1 MGIISIDYWK
11 PHVYFWF
18 TKTPGWSF
26 NWYHGYCFDPHWEWQ
41 WVYTPFPHKQLVYV
55 QWRLSHN
62 TTNYYN
68 RDFIDNK
75 EPFYVSGEYGHWYVK
90 ARQTYSGYDTV
101 LTSAVY
107 TTQAPMVVPLPE
119 PGCPMLFSFLG
130 ADTNTQ
136 AVLFVEN
143 NTLLPH
149 SEHSVDTATD
159 NLVLSSP
166 PPAHNGHYFLNISE
180 NSTET
185 SYFDE
190 IKLFAVDHPEG
201 TQVATSEDG
210 NTYVYSNVLLAN
222 YCITYTSEMVELEDD
237 STDEPTGE
245 FVEYIYPLDHLDY
258 VQHLDHY
265 IWVGE
270 DADSLFVSF
279 PPVPDDWYSVG
290 LLVSVGPGRGILPY
304 EESLLMGMGPDEGS
318 MIDPD
323 KKQLHNVYSGDGGGG
338 WIPRGKAYCRLNTSD
353 WLIDV
358 TSCITPD
365 EGNTFKIVPSADS
378 LAYIDRVALVK
389 LETSGWSMTEAPLD
403 SALHWE
409 YQYGAPVAGD
419 AYGGLSYGD
428 GVMAPYLEAG
438 EQYALSFTALQEDT
452 TMIRDF
458 VLKTHGVYISG
469 WNPGS
474 QLKEHGLLPGGY
486 DLRVDQ
492 LMSSSRP
499 AKISYQVAKAGR
511 VGIQVIDITGRQ
523 VTVLVD
529 EYLEAGSYTLD
540 WNGRDARGQKLASGV
555 YFIRMVS
562 DEFAKNV
569 KLVILD

>member
-1 MGIISIDYWK
+1 M
-11 PHVYFWF
+11 
-18 TKTPGWSF
+18 
-26 NWYHGYCFDPHWEWQ
+26 
-41 WVYTPFPHKQLVYV
+41 
-55 QWRLSHN
+55 
-62 TTNYYN
+62 
-68 RDFIDNK
+68 
-75 EPFYVSGEYGHWYVK
+75 
-90 ARQTYSGYDTV
+90 
-101 LTSAVY
+101 
-107 TTQAPMVVPLPE
+107 
-119 PGCPMLFSFLG
+119 
-130 ADTNTQ
+130 
-136 AVLFVEN
+136 
-143 NTLLPH
+143 
-149 SEHSVDTATD
+149 
-159 NLVLSSP
+159 
-166 PPAHNGHYFLNISE
+166 
-180 NSTET
+180 
-185 SYFDE
+185 
-190 IKLFAVDHPEG
+190 
-201 TQVATSEDG
+201 
-210 NTYVYSNVLLAN
+210 
-222 YCITYTSEMVELEDD
+222 
-237 STDEPTGE
+237 
-245 FVEYIYPLDHLDY
+245 
-258 VQHLDHY
+258 
-265 IWVGE
+265 
-270 DADSLFVSF
+270 
-279 PPVPDDWYSVG
+279 
-290 LLVSVGPGRGILPY
+290 GPG
-304 EESLLMGMGPDEGS
+304 EGS

-338 WIPRGKAYCRLNTSD
+338 WIQQGKAYCRLNTSD

-403 SALHWE
+403 SAVFWK
-409 YQYGAPVAGD
+409 
-419 AYGGLSYGD
+419 
-428 GVMAPYLEAG
+428 MEAG
-438 EQYALSFTALQEDT
+438 QPDGTFITGYLGTIDDSIAPPLEPGTQYALSFTALAEDT